1 MRCLVM
7 ESAELKMFFVQK
19 TNLTT
24 LMKNRFTNLFAIAT
38 AFSMITLAGATEV
51 GEKAPD
57 FEAKDVTGKVV
68 KLADLKGKTVVL
80 EWINF
85 GCPFVKKHYGSG
97 NMQKLQGTAADD
109 SVVWITVNSAAE
121 GKQGYLAPDS
131 AEPALS
137 KEKWAGAHYIVDAS
151 GVIGKAYGAKVTPHM
166 FVIDKEGVLVYNGAI
181 DDKST
186 TKAEDVEG
194 ATNYVTQA
202 LAELA
207 EGKEVSVPTSKPY
220 GCGVKY

>member
-1 MRCLVM
+1 
-7 ESAELKMFFVQK
+7 
-19 TNLTT
+19 
-24 LMKNRFTNLFAIAT
+24 MKKQFTNLFAIAT
-38 AFSMITLAGATEV
+38 AFSMITLASAADI

-97 NMQKLQGTAADD
+97 NMQKLQGAAADG
-109 SVVWITVNSAAE
+109 SVVWITINSAAQ
-121 GKQGYLAPDS
+121 GKQGYLAPDT
-131 AEPALS
+131 AEAELS
-137 KEKWAGAHYIVDAS
+137 KEKWTAAHYIVDAE
-151 GVIGKAYGAKVTPHM
+151 GEIGKAYGAKVTPHM
-166 FVIDKEGVLVYNGAI
+166 FVIDKEGTLVYNGAI
-181 DDKST
+181 DDKASPNP
-186 TKAEDVEG
+186 DDIDD
-194 ATNYVTQA
+194 ATNFVTQA